1 MRSAIVALA
10 IAVSG
15 PAVALTI
22 NLTYDP
28 DSTFTAAGLSAADIA
43 NMKAAASYAASQFTN
58 NFTDNI
64 NVNIK
69 VTAVSGK
76 GTLGM
81 STTQLVSVSSYNA
94 LRGAVSADS
103 TTVDDATVLSA
114 GGSLPSTDP
123 IGSTHLYLVSR
134 AEAKALSLIPNDFTN
149 DGTFTF
155 GGGFSYTYDPA
166 NRAVSGKM
174 DFIGVAMHEFSE
186 IMGHIPLMGQNL
198 TGSPDY
204 MLMDLFH
211 YTGAGVRGLNNGPG
225 RFFSIDNGTTLLKA
239 FNNAAANGGDLQDWA
254 SGTNDAF
261 NAFSSSGVQN
271 NLTAVDLRLVDV
283 IGYDFASSSPTPTP
297 TPGGTP
303 TPTPPTT
310 GAAVMLN
317 PLPGSTFTS
326 STVTFTWSAGS
337 ATAYVL
343 VVGSSPHGADIYNSG
358 QVTVHSKT
366 VNNIPTDGRT
376 IYVTL
381 GSQVNGSWA
390 TNNYTYTAFKS
401 SATPTPTPT
410 VAPTPTP
417 TATPTP
423 TPTATPTATPTPT
436 PTPTVTPTPTPSTGS
451 AVMISP
457 PPGSTFTSPSVTF
470 TWSAGSATAYF
481 LFVGSSPNGAD
492 IYNSGQVTVLSKTV
506 NSIPTDGRAIYVT
519 LGSRVNGSWTTN
531 HYTYTAFNSSATPTP
546 TPTVTPTPTP
556 TATPTATPT
565 PTVTPTPTPA
575 TGAAVMISPPP
586 GSTFT
591 SSSVTFAWSAG
602 SATAYFLFV
611 GSSLHGADI
620 YNSGQVTVLS
630 KTVNNIPTDGR
641 TIYVTLG
648 SQVSGSWSTKDYTYT
663 AFHQ

>member
-1 MRSAIVALA
+1 MRSVIVALA

-28 DSTFTAAGLSAADIA
+28 DSTFTAAGLSVADIA
-43 NMKAAASYAASQFTN
+43 NMKAAASYAASQFSD
-58 NFTDNI
+58 NFTDSV

-69 VTAVSGK
+69 VTAVSDP

-81 STTQLVSVSSYNA
+81 SNTFLVSVSSYAA
-94 LRGAVSADS
+94 LRATLSADS
-103 TTVDDATVLSA
+103 TTADDATVLSA
-114 GGSLPSTDP
+114 GGSLPAVDP
-123 IGSTHLYLVSR
+123 IASAHMYLLTT
-134 AEAKALSLIPNDFTN
+134 AEAKALRLRADDFTT

-155 GGGFSYTYDPA
+155 GGRRSYTYDPA
-166 NRAVSGKM
+166 NRAVAGKI

-186 IMGHIPLMGQNL
+186 IMGRISLMGERL

-211 YTGAGVRGLNNGPG
+211 YTGPGVRGLNDGAG
-225 RFFSIDNGTTLLKA
+225 RFFSIDNGTTLLKG
-239 FNNAAANGGDLQDWA
+239 FNDAAANGGDLQDWA
-254 SGTNDAF
+254 SGTNDCF
-261 NAFSSSGVQN
+261 NAFSNSSVKN
-271 NLTAVDLRLVDV
+271 DLTSVDLRVMDV
-283 IGYDFASSSPTPTP
+283 IGYDFAGSSPTPTPTP

-303 TPTPPTT
+303 TPTPTPPTT
-310 GAAVMLN
+310 GPAVMLS
-317 PLPGSTFTS
+317 PPPGSTFTS

-343 VVGSSPHGADIYNSG
+343 VVGSSLHGTDIYNSG

-381 GSQVNGSWA
+381 GSQVNGSWT
-390 TNNYTYTAFKS
+390 TNN
-401 SATPTPTPT
+401 
-410 VAPTPTP
+410 
-417 TATPTP
+417 
-423 TPTATPTATPTPT
+423 
-436 PTPTVTPTPTPSTGS
+436 
-451 AVMISP
+451 
-457 PPGSTFTSPSVTF
+457 
-470 TWSAGSATAYF
+470 
-481 LFVGSSPNGAD
+481 
-492 IYNSGQVTVLSKTV
+492 
-506 NSIPTDGRAIYVT
+506 
-519 LGSRVNGSWTTN
+519 
-531 HYTYTAFNSSATPTP
+531 YTYTAFNSSATPTP

-556 TATPTATPT
+556 TPTA
-565 PTVTPTPTPA
+565 TPTPTPA
-575 TGAAVMISPPP
+575 TGAAVMISPSP

-591 SSSVTFAWSAG
+591 SSSVTFTWSAG

-648 SQVSGSWSTKDYTYT
+648 SRVNGSWTTNSYRYTAFNSSATPTPTPTVTPTPTPTATPTPTPTATPTATPTPATGAAVMISPPSGSTFTSSSVTFTWSAGSATAYFLFVGSSLHGADIYNSGIVTVQSKTVNNIPTDGRTIYVTLGSQVSGSWSTKDYTYT

>member
-1 MRSAIVALA
+1 MSELIFADRGRARTMRSVIVALA

-28 DSTFTAAGLSAADIA
+28 DSTFTAAGLSVADIA
-43 NMKAAASYAASQFTN
+43 NMKAAASYAASQFSD
-58 NFTDNI
+58 NFTDSV

-69 VTAVSGK
+69 VTAVSDP

-81 STTQLVSVSSYNA
+81 SNTFLVSVSSYAA
-94 LRGAVSADS
+94 LRATLSADS
-103 TTVDDATVLSA
+103 TTADDATVLSA
-114 GGSLPSTDP
+114 GGSLPAVDP
-123 IGSTHLYLVSR
+123 IASAHMYLLTT
-134 AEAKALSLIPNDFTN
+134 AEAKALRLRADDFTT

-155 GGGFSYTYDPA
+155 GGRRSYTYDPA
-166 NRAVSGKM
+166 NRAVAGKI

-186 IMGHIPLMGQNL
+186 IMGRISLMGERL

-211 YTGAGVRGLNNGPG
+211 YTGPGVRGLNDGAG
-225 RFFSIDNGTTLLKA
+225 RFFSIDNGTTLLKG
-239 FNNAAANGGDLQDWA
+239 FNDAAANGGDLQDWA
-254 SGTNDAF
+254 SGTNDCF
-261 NAFSSSGVQN
+261 NAFSNSSVKN
-271 NLTAVDLRLVDV
+271 DLTSVDLRVMDV
-283 IGYDFASSSPTPTP
+283 IGYDFAGSSPTPTPTP

-303 TPTPPTT
+303 TPTPTPPTT
-310 GAAVMLN
+310 GPAVMLS
-317 PLPGSTFTS
+317 PPPGSTFTS

-343 VVGSSPHGADIYNSG
+343 VVGSSLHGTDIYNSG

-381 GSQVNGSWA
+381 GSQVNGSWT
-390 TNNYTYTAFKS
+390 TNN
-401 SATPTPTPT
+401 
-410 VAPTPTP
+410 
-417 TATPTP
+417 
-423 TPTATPTATPTPT
+423 
-436 PTPTVTPTPTPSTGS
+436 
-451 AVMISP
+451 
-457 PPGSTFTSPSVTF
+457 
-470 TWSAGSATAYF
+470 
-481 LFVGSSPNGAD
+481 
-492 IYNSGQVTVLSKTV
+492 
-506 NSIPTDGRAIYVT
+506 
-519 LGSRVNGSWTTN
+519 
-531 HYTYTAFNSSATPTP
+531 YTYTAFNSSATPTP

-556 TATPTATPT
+556 TPTA
-565 PTVTPTPTPA
+565 TPTPTPA
-575 TGAAVMISPPP
+575 TGAAVMISPSP

-591 SSSVTFAWSAG
+591 SSSVTFTWSAG

-648 SQVSGSWSTKDYTYT
+648 SRVNGSWTTNSYTYTAFNSSATPTPTVTPTPTPTPTATPTPTPATGAAVMISPPPGSTFTSSSVTFTWSAGSATAYFLFVGSSLHGADIYNSGIVTVQSKTVNNIPTDGRTIYVTLGSQVSGSWSTKDYTYT